1 MEVKID
7 FTKSAQENAKGFY
20 ERAKKL
26 EAKAKG
32 AEKAVKGLEAQLE
45 KVRKESAAKGKKAVK
60 VRERKWYESFHWFFA
75 SDGRLAIGGRDAHQ
89 NELIN
94 SRHFEDGDLFF
105 HADIFGASVTVLKD
119 GINADERVKREV
131 AQFAASYSSA
141 WKEGSRSVDVYA
153 LRREQI
159 SKSTGKGSLGT
170 GSFLM
175 SGEREWFRSTA
186 LGLAMFVKD
195 DVLNTV
201 PASAIAAAGGA
212 AKVARISQ
220 GKDKKSDAAK
230 RVARITGYDDLDA
243 IMQQLPAGEFDVK
256 AAQTASDK

>member
-7 FTKSAQENAKGFY
+7 FTKSAQENAKDYY
-20 ERAKKL
+20 ERAKRL

-32 AEKAVKGLEAQLE
+32 AEKAVKDLEAQLE
-45 KVRKESAAKGKKAVK
+45 RMRKESAAKEKKAVK
-60 VRERKWYESFHWFFA
+60 VREKKWYEAFHWFVA
-75 SDGRLAIGGRDAHQ
+75 SDGRLVIGGRDAHQ

-94 SRHFEDGDLFF
+94 SRHFEDNDLFF
-105 HADIFGASVTVLKD
+105 HADIFGASVTILKD
-119 GINADERVKREV
+119 GVNADEKVRREV

-141 WKEGSRSVDVYA
+141 WKEALRSVDVYA
-153 LRREQI
+153 LKREQI

-175 SGEREWFRSTA
+175 SGEREWFRNTA

-195 DVLNTV
+195 DMLNTV
-201 PASAIAAAGGA
+201 PEAGLGGAIAEKA
-212 AKVARISQ
+212 VVILQ

-230 RVARITGYDDLDA
+230 RIARILGYDDLDG
-243 IMQQLPAGEFDVK
+243 IIRQLPAGEFYVR
-256 AAQTASDK
+256 AAATASDK